1 MHLNRETIIDTALQL
16 LDDYGLADM
25 TMRRVATTLG
35 VAPPGALYWHIAN
48 KQALI
53 AAIAEAIVAPIDGET
68 PPTALALDLRR
79 CLLAHRDGA
88 EVTSA
93 GLSQPG
99 NATWERLVDRFVAA
113 VRATSSA
120 PEEELLTGAHAI
132 IYLVLGSA
140 TMEQART
147 QLAEATG
154 GASEAADT
162 EPADGMTESQDARV
176 PEGANDLLRGG
187 VGIVISG
194 LGAR

>member
-35 VAPPGALYWHIAN
+35 VAPGALYWHIAN

-68 PPTALALDLRR
+68 PTALALDLRR

-99 NATWERLVDRFVAA
+99 NATWERLVDRFVTA

-120 PEEELLTGAHAI
+120 PEEELLAGAHAI

-154 GASEAADT
+154 ASEVADT

-176 PEGANDLLRGG
+176 PEGANDLLRG

>member
-35 VAPPGALYWHIAN
+35 VAPGALYWHIAN

-53 AAIAEAIVAPIDGET
+53 AAIAEAIVAPIDGDS
-68 PPTALALDLRR
+68 PTALALDLRR

-113 VRATSSA
+113 VRAT
-120 PEEELLTGAHAI
+120 
-132 IYLVLGSA
+132 
-140 TMEQART
+140 
-147 QLAEATG
+147 
-154 GASEAADT
+154 
-162 EPADGMTESQDARV
+162 
-176 PEGANDLLRGG
+176 
-187 VGIVISG
+187 
-194 LGAR
+194 

>member
-35 VAPPGALYWHIAN
+35 VAPGALYWHIAN

-53 AAIAEAIVAPIDGET
+53 AAIAEAIVAPIDGDS
-68 PPTALALDLRR
+68 PTALALDLRW

-154 GASEAADT
+154 ASEAADT
-162 EPADGMTESQDARV
+162 EPVDGMTESQDARV
-176 PEGANDLLRGG
+176 HEGADDLLRG
-187 VGIVISG
+187 VGIIISG

>member
-1 MHLNRETIIDTALQL
+1 
-16 LDDYGLADM
+16 
-25 TMRRVATTLG
+25 MRRVATTLG
-35 VAPPGALYWHIAN
+35 VAPGALYWHIAN

-53 AAIAEAIVAPIDGET
+53 AAIGEAIVAPIDGDS
-68 PPTALALDLRR
+68 PTSLALDLRR

-154 GASEAADT
+154 ASEAADT

-176 PEGANDLLRGG
+176 PEGADDLLRG
-187 VGIVISG
+187 VGIIISG

>member
-35 VAPPGALYWHIAN
+35 VAPGALYWHIAN

-68 PPTALALDLRR
+68 PTALALDLRR

-120 PEEELLTGAHAI
+120 PEEELLAGAHAI

-154 GASEAADT
+154 ASEVADT

-176 PEGANDLLRGG
+176 PEGANDLLRG